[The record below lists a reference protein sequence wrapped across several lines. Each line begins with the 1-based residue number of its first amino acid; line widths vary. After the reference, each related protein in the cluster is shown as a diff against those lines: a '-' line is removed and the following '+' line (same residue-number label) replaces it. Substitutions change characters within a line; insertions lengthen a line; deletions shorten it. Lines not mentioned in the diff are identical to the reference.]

1 MLKTYKTLDEVPE
14 ALREHYRKQDGVYVP
29 VLDEDHPVLA
39 HNRTLLSE
47 KSAATAKVKELEADI
62 EEAKKTSLPRGHVAV
77 AKADADLLNNYKSLG
92 TVDEVKAKVTEHGT
106 LKESEAKRQRE
117 DQLVN
122 VAKALGYDNVEAFKR
137 LPNLPEFEIRGEGD
151 KQKVVAKVTEGDK
164 VIEKDAKPYLESH
177 ADISPFL
184 PALKT
189 GGVTVH
195 GSRSGDTKPPA
206 NVFDKIRK
214 EVAAKRTEIP
224 THRMFD
230 RIAGRA
236 PAQSNDGQ

>member
-29 VLDEDHPVLA
+29 VLDDDHPVLV
-39 HNRTLLSE
+39 HNKTLLSE
-47 KSAATAKVKELEADI
+47 KSQATAKVKELEADI
-62 EEAKKTSLPRGHVAV
+62 EEAKKTTVPRGHVTV
-77 AKADADLLNNYKSLG
+77 AKADADLLNNYKALG
-92 TVDEVKAKVTEHGT
+92 TVDEVKAKVTEHAT

-122 VAKALGYDNVEAFKR
+122 VAKVLGYDNVEAFKR

-151 KQKVVAKVTEGDK
+151 KQKVIAKLKEGDK
-164 VIEKDAKPYLESH
+164 VVEKDAKPYLESSP
-177 ADISPFL
+177 DIAPFL
-184 PALKT
+184 SALKT

-195 GSRSGDTKPPA
+195 GSRSGDAKPPA

-214 EVAAKRTEIP
+214 DVQAKQTEMP
-224 THRMFD
+224 VHPMFN
-230 RIAGRA
+230 RIAGRGA
-236 PAQSNDGQ
+236 PAQGE